1 MFPVPRF
8 AHPHSAV
15 FHRTTAALFLL
26 LLPIAWL
33 CAPATVA
40 RAQETVPLYE
50 QNFDGGFPN
59 NWEINSIDGGRW
71 LVEDGRLIG
80 SGHVFAQYLRQ
91 KWGEGPHT
99 LEFDLVDLSV
109 GGGLNIN
116 VQYSDQ
122 GRYFI
127 TVMRLDDSHLHVA
140 IERNLWNQ
148 PPEGPMA
155 SNDGQPFTYP
165 YGREYHLSILFG
177 DGQISVFLSSGKNL
191 ENLAVVSVQ
200 DPNPLPPGGISLE
213 SLAGPQVVLD
223 NLVVSGPRSAPVMVI
238 TTAPPARIVTTV
250 PPPARI
256 VTTMPPQPRG
266 QAPAY
271 RQCEGEQ
278 LLYAEDFNDG
288 QAQNWK
294 LEPGWSVKDGQMRGE
309 GHAWARNEDSTWE
322 NLTYYVIFG
331 LREGRGGVHVS
342 ARVSGKGRY
351 VAYLHPWGYG
361 LSKEAGWTGKF
372 DGLADEEKELD
383 VTLWHTLAFAAHG
396 ARIEMALDGVQQF
409 SVRDKDPLPEGG
421 IALETID
428 DGFVL
433 IDAVWVCGTQDA
445 VVAPPPDTVTKIP
458 VAPKP
463 PAGTN
468 RPDLNVRAI
477 DYESYDP
484 SSQTLRLKLAVN
496 NSGDAAAGTF
506 LIRLQESGWT
516 GGSDYKVD
524 GLQPGETKRIL
535 VELYIPERLVDHST
549 TYEAV
554 ADPENL
560 VRESDEQNN
569 RLVSGAIFFPLQPP
583 ERNWWWIILV
593 IPAAGLAAWAARRAL
608 RKPERG
614 REPERSRE
622 PQNVPPMLPPARLL
636 DVWIT
641 EGGSGNGPRIREGQ
655 PLVSEKEYCLHAQVL
670 STGAQQHGS
679 RQSSAGVA
687 AAPLKVVVFS
697 PKTDFPVDD
706 TLKDIR
712 LPQEG
717 GCDPVAWR
725 FRAGK
730 PGAGRARVCLYY
742 GNVLLQSATI
752 DAPVAAKAGRGAL
765 PKQAAALRGMLDYV
779 ASASLT
785 GLDLLPQPS
794 VSIFTNQAAGR
805 ESWIGIYA
813 SGDPVT
819 GFGKGL
825 LRQVSTDRLSAR
837 ASLLRRDL
845 LEIEEAYHS
854 VEMSRAPGLL
864 DGRIAQLEQ
873 DLAEMACVG
882 WTLYSEVFLLSS
894 RETKE
899 QKALFDRAL
908 RPAGLIAISRC
919 WSEKVTLPW
928 AAVYDLEVDTGKK
941 DLLRLCP
948 VFRAE
953 LESHWTDGTGQ
964 FHAHA
969 DWLDNP
975 NGCRANPRCPLNV
988 KDQVLTIC
996 PFGFWGFRHQISQPL
1011 QAVRPA
1017 PSGKVPEEVAR
1028 AGGTDGKLRFDKT
1041 IFLRRLPRERIRLAI
1056 GVHPGLRQAVQLPVD
1071 ITALRPAELAIQY
1084 EDTRDGVLEM
1094 LKQGGFHMCIL
1105 YCHGEQDEREQK
1117 FKLVFGPMR
1126 DERSISFDNLNPLK
1140 VNWPE
1145 QPQPLVLLNGC
1156 DTVAVMPETLHGLLE
1171 RMHELGAS
1179 GVIGTEIQ
1187 VYPSLAYPFAMEIIE
1202 RLLCGQSIGE
1212 AFLFLRRDFLRRFTP
1227 LGLAY
1232 TYHAAAALHLH
1243 TEGSCAWCAAH
1254 SLPAVQPGPVETRL
1268 RA

>member
-1 MFPVPRF
+1 MFPETRSDQRRGAIRSRVT
-8 AHPHSAV
+8 AGLSVVMLLAV
-15 FHRTTAALFLL
+15 
-26 LLPIAWL
+26 WL
-33 CAPATVA
+33 CGPA
-40 RAQETVPLYE
+40 RAASAQDIVPLYD
-50 QNFDGGFPN
+50 QTFDGGFPN
-59 NWEINSIDGGRW
+59 DWEINSIDGGRW
-71 LVEDGRLIG
+71 LVEDGRLVG

-91 KWGEGPHT
+91 NWGEGPHT
-99 LEFDLVDLSV
+99 LELDLVDLSV
-109 GGGLNIN
+109 GAGLNIN
-116 VQYSDQ
+116 IQHSDQ

-127 TVMRLDDSHLHVA
+127 TMMRVDDNHLYVA
-140 IERNLWNQ
+140 VERNIWSR
-148 PPEGPMA
+148 PAEGPIA
-155 SNDGQPFTYP
+155 SNEGQPFTYP
-165 YGREYHLSILFG
+165 SGRKYHLSILFG
-177 DGQISVFLSSGKNL
+177 DGQVSVFLSSGKNL

-200 DPNPLPPGGISLE
+200 DPNPLPPGGVSFE
-213 SLAGPQVVLD
+213 SLTAPQVVLD
-223 NLVVSGPRSAPVMVI
+223 NLVVTGPRSAPV
-238 TTAPPARIVTTV
+238 IVTTEA
-250 PPPARI
+250 PPPRI
-256 VTTMPPQPRG
+256 ITTVPPQPRG

-271 RQCEGEQ
+271 RQCEGEK

-288 QAQNWK
+288 QVQNWK
-294 LEPGWSVKDGQMRGE
+294 LEPGWSVKDGQIRGE
-309 GHAWARNEDSTWE
+309 GHGWARYPDAAWED
-322 NLTYYVIFG
+322 LTYYVIFG

-342 ARVSGKGRY
+342 ARVSGEGRY

-361 LSKEAGWTGKF
+361 LSKEAGWKGKF
-372 DGLADEEKELD
+372 DGLAGEEKGLD
-383 VTLWHTLAFAAHG
+383 VNLWHTLAFAAHG

-409 SVRDKDPLPEGG
+409 SVQDKDPLPEGG

-477 DYESYDP
+477 EYEGYDP
-484 SSQTLRLKLAVN
+484 SSQTLRLRLAVN
-496 NSGDAAAGTF
+496 NSGDAAVGTF
-506 LIRLQESGWT
+506 LIRLQESGWST
-516 GGSDYKVD
+516 GSDYLVD
-524 GLQPGETKRIL
+524 GLQSGETKRIL
-535 VELYIPERLVDHST
+535 AELNIPDRLVDHST

-554 ADPENL
+554 ADPENQ

-569 RLVSGAIFFPLQPP
+569 GLVSSAIFFPSKPP

-593 IPAAGLAAWAARRAL
+593 IPAAGLAAWAARRSL

-614 REPERSRE
+614 REPERSHE
-622 PQNVPPMLPPARLL
+622 PQNVPPVLPPARLL

-641 EGGSGNGPRIREGQ
+641 KGGSGSGPRIREGQ
-655 PLVSEKEYCLHAQVL
+655 PLVSGKEYCLHAQVV
-670 STGAQQHGS
+670 STGAQQ
-679 RQSSAGVA
+679 QSIHRLSAGT
-687 AAPLKVVVFS
+687 AAPLSMVVFS
-697 PKTDFPVDD
+697 PKTDFPVDNR
-706 TLKDIR
+706 LKDVC

-730 PGAGRARVCLYY
+730 PGAGRARVCMYY

-752 DAPVAAKAGRGAL
+752 DVAVAAKESRGAL
-765 PKQAAALRGMLDYV
+765 PKQAAALRGVLDYV

-794 VSIFTNQAAGR
+794 VSIFTNQAAGG

-813 SGDPVT
+813 AGDAVT
-819 GFGKGL
+819 GFGKGV

-837 ASLLRRDL
+837 AGLLRRNL

-864 DGRIAQLEQ
+864 DVRIAQLEQ
-873 DLAEMACVG
+873 DLAEMACAG
-882 WTLYSEVFLLSS
+882 WTLYSEVFLLSN

-899 QKALFDRAL
+899 EKALFDRAL
-908 RPAGLIAISRC
+908 RPASLIAISRC
-919 WSEKVTLPW
+919 WSEKTTLPW

-953 LESHWTDGTGQ
+953 LESHWAGETGQ

-975 NGCRANPRCPLNV
+975 NGCRTNPRCPLKGN
-988 KDQVLTIC
+988 DELLTLC

-1011 QAVRPA
+1011 QAVRPV
-1017 PSGKVPEEVAR
+1017 PTGRLPEEVAH
-1028 AGGTDGKLRFDKT
+1028 AGGRDGKLRFDKT

-1071 ITALRPAELAIQY
+1071 ITALRPSELAIQY

-1117 FKLVFGPMR
+1117 FKLVFGPLR

-1156 DTVAVMPETLHGLLE
+1156 DTVAVMPETVHGLLE

-1212 AFLFLRRDFLRRFTP
+1212 AFLSLRRDFLRRLTP

-1243 TEGSCAWCAAH
+1243 TEGGCAWCAAH
-1254 SLPAVQPGPVETRL
+1254 SLPAAQPGPEETRL
-1268 RA
+1268 WA